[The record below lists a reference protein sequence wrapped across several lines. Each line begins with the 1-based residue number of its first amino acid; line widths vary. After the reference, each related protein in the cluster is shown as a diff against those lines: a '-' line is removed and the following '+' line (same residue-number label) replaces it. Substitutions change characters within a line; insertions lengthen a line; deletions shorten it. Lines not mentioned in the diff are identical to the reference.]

1 LKDWNGDISIFG
13 NKIIPVRHTIIIG
26 PIKIGVNSNEGNRVE
41 FYIDGELKDI
51 DAAPP
56 FSWLWDE
63 FAVGR
68 HTVRVVAYDKAGNIA
83 SDEQV
88 IRIFNL

>member
-1 LKDWNGDISIFG
+1 MKIEANANGEA
-13 NKIIPVRHTIIIG
+13 NK
-26 PIKIGVNSNEGNRVE
+26 VE
-41 FYIDGELKDI
+41 FYVDDELKQT

-56 FSWLWDE
+56 YSWLWDE

-68 HTVRVVAYDKAGNIA
+68 HTVRVVAHDKAGNIA